1 MIIYTK
7 RLIIFI
13 IILFFNS
20 CSHVFYQPDKYQY
33 SYPELNKI
41 KHENI
46 YFHSQD
52 RTKLHAWKLFANTK
66 KPKGTIV
73 FFHGNAQNI
82 SAHFYQVWYLTNFGY
97 QVLIAD
103 YRGYGNSQGKASRD
117 GIFQDAQV
125 ILKMGYQWHVESSA
139 QKFIV
144 YGQSLGGTIVI
155 PALSQVDL
163 KNSVDLLII
172 DSSFLS
178 YRKIAKLKLKQ
189 WWISYPF
196 SFFTN
201 ALVSDHYSAEY
212 YLPDLSNIKLLVI
225 HSEADWVVPIHFGD
239 EIYQVHTGEKEF
251 WRYKKHSHI
260 GIFHYLTER
269 EKLANYLEQL

>member
-1 MIIYTK
+1 MKQIGL
-7 RLIIFI
+7 LIL
-13 IILFFNS
+13 LFTLNS
-20 CSHVFYQPDKYQY
+20 CSHVFYQPDNYQY
-33 SYPELNKI
+33 SYPELNKV

-52 RTKLHAWKLFANTK
+52 GTKLHAWKLFANTK
-66 KPKGTIV
+66 NPKGTIV

-97 QVLIAD
+97 QVFIAD
-103 YRGYGNSQGKASRD
+103 YRGYGNSQGEAARV
-117 GIFQDAQV
+117 GIFQDAQA
-125 ILKMGYQWHVESSA
+125 ILKEAYQWHLKSKT

-144 YGQSLGGTIVI
+144 YGQSLGGTISI
-155 PALSQVDL
+155 PALSQMEL

-201 ALVSDHYSAEY
+201 ALVSDVYTAQD
-212 YLPDLSNIKLLVI
+212 YLPDLSEVKLLVI
-225 HSEADWVVPIHFGD
+225 HSEADWVVPIQFGE
-239 EIYQVHTGEKEF
+239 EIFQSHQGQKEF

-260 GIFHYLTER
+260 GIFHYLKER
-269 EKLANYLEQL
+269 EKMANYLEQL